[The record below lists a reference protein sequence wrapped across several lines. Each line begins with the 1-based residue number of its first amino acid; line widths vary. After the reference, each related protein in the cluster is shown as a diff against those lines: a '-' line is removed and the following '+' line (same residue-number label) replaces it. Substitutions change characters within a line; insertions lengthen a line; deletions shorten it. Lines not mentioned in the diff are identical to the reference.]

1 MPDTFPNAN
10 YPEGYPEANMFNSLD
25 VSVNADGGKLTVTE
39 VAAGSGPL
47 SEHAVTGPDVKG
59 VSLRDGQPAMVPE
72 SPTAEDE

>member
-10 YPEGYPEANMFNSLD
+10 YPEGYAEADMFKSTD
-25 VSVNADGGKLTVTE
+25 VSVNEDGGRLTVTE

-47 SEHAVTGPDVKG
+47 SEHVTGADVKG

-72 SPTAEDE
+72 SPAAEDE